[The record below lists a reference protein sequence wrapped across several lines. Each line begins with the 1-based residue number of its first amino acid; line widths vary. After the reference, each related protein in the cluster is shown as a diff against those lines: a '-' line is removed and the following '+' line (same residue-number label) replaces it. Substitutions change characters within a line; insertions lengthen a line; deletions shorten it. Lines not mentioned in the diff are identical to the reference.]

1 MKMENSFIFL
11 GIIIGLIILLIGYLS
26 NNPDTKSI
34 DISFYQFKV
43 MVKKNGRRQNSAA
56 RKIVRRRQAL
66 KQKAKAVKEAK
77 PVKEEPAK

>member
-1 MKMENSFIFL
+1 MEHSFIFL

-43 MVKKNGRRQNSAA
+43 MVKKNARNHSSVV
-56 RKIVRRRQAL
+56 RKIVRRRREL
-66 KQKAKAVKEAK
+66 KQKVKEK
-77 PVKEEPAK
+77 ETKEEPAK

>member
-1 MKMENSFIFL
+1 MENSFIFL

-43 MVKKNGRRQNSAA
+43 MVKKNGRRQNSVA

-77 PVKEEPAK
+77 PVKEAPAK

>member
-11 GIIIGLIILLIGYLS
+11 GIVIGLIILLIGYLS

-43 MVKKNGRRQNSAA
+43 MVKKSGRGRTSIA

-66 KQKAKAVKEAK
+66 KQKAKAPGEELAKEG
-77 PVKEEPAK
+77 PAK

>member
-1 MKMENSFIFL
+1 MENSFIFL

-43 MVKKNGRRQNSAA
+43 MVKKNGRRQNSVA

-66 KQKAKAVKEAK
+66 KQKAKAAG
-77 PVKEEPAK
+77 EEPAKEVPAK

>member
-43 MVKKNGRRQNSAA
+43 MVKKNGRRQNSVA

-77 PVKEEPAK
+77 PVKEAPAK

>member
-43 MVKKNGRRQNSAA
+43 MVKKNGRRQNSVA

>member
-1 MKMENSFIFL
+1 MEHSFYFL

-43 MVKKNGRRQNSAA
+43 MVKKNAGRKNSVA

-66 KQKAKAVKEAK
+66 KQKAKG
-77 PVKEEPAK
+77 EEPAK

>member
-1 MKMENSFIFL
+1 MEHSFIFL
-11 GIIIGLIILLIGYLS
+11 GIIIALIILLIGYLS

-43 MVKKNGRRQNSAA
+43 MVKKSGHRQNSVA

-66 KQKAKAVKEAK
+66 KQKAKAAGEGPA
-77 PVKEEPAK
+77 KEEPAK